1 MSRVALITGAA
12 RGLGACI
19 AEHLL
24 SEGYRVAVADLDFA
38 ASQSLALDWGE
49 NAFAVQMDV
58 ASEDSVEKGLDAVE
72 QHFGL
77 PWLLVNNAA
86 VMKAQK
92 VLDIDIETFDAV
104 MAVNV
109 RGTFL
114 GCQRFARRLRAR
126 NAEGRIVNIGS
137 LAGENGGTATGAHY
151 AASKGAIHTLTKVFA
166 RDLAPFGITVNTV
179 APGPLDLPSV
189 AETIGADR
197 IAGLI
202 AALPTGRLGDPKTVA
217 RMVAELAHPSTGSMT
232 GATIDINS
240 GLYMR

>member
-1 MSRVALITGAA
+1 MSRVALVTGAA

-38 ASQSLALDWGE
+38 AAQSLVSVWGDK
-49 NAFAVQMDV
+49 AFAVQMDV
-58 ASEDSVEKGLDAVE
+58 ASASSVEAGLDAVE
-72 QHFGL
+72 KHFGL

-86 VMKAQK
+86 IMKAQK

-114 GCQRFARRLRAR
+114 GCQRFARRLREK

-217 RMVAELAHPSTGSMT
+217 RMVAELAHPAAGSMT